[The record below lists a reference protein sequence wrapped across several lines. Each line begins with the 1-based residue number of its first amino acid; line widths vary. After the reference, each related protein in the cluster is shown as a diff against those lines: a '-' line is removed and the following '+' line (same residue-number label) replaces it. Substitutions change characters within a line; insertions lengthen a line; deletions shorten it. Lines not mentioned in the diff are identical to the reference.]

1 MANTPE
7 PTKASSSSSSSKQNS
22 TPTPT
27 PTRRP
32 QVLDARALRDLN
44 QQRRTAP
51 RLPTSPEDIRKT
63 PQYKAA
69 ARRWTSTIVALPI
82 LIYSSYILY
91 ERSTGK
97 QQQKHLSKETPSS
110 STTAPAGAESS

>member
-7 PTKASSSSSSSKQNS
+7 PTKQSSSSSSKQN
-22 TPTPT
+22 PTPT

-97 QQQKHLSKETPSS
+97 QQQKHLSKKTPSS

>member
-1 MANTPE
+1 MANSPE
-7 PTKASSSSSSSKQNS
+7 PTKVSSSKPNPAS
-22 TPTPT
+22 TAPP
-27 PTRRP
+27 PRKP

-44 QQRRTAP
+44 QQRRAAPP

-97 QQQKHLSKETPSS
+97 QQQKHLSRENASS
-110 STTAPAGAESS
+110 SSAAPESS